1 MKFIKLTLNNFGPY
15 FGVQSL
21 ELDVSDSAPIILVYG
36 ENERGKTSLLRAIR
50 WCLYGE
56 VLNQGGTLMDEG
68 EFANYDAR
76 DSGETF
82 EVFVEIEFEDQGVKS
97 ILKRWMNVKNNES
110 EDTRIEIIS
119 KGVDLRPNNG
129 NPVAERDIPEQI
141 SRMLHKDISD
151 FFLFD
156 GETLTRFEQRL
167 RSADTSAAL
176 VRASIEK
183 VLGMP
188 ALQLLSRDI
197 EAMASESNKE
207 VQRVAKKTSENE
219 KTLKLIDECTVTIS
233 NKQNDLKELQ
243 RIGKQLE
250 EEKIEIEKQ
259 LSKVDSIKDAF
270 HERKSIRDTKSDLQR
285 DILEI
290 KEQIKS
296 RISDSWWAPAMLML
310 KQKSSEIESLLSG
323 NTELLTEIN
332 ELQRKKIDLQQQIST
347 KKCSSCQQI
356 VNDEQIKNA
365 QDQILVIDQKLQNLP
380 IPISNI
386 DDLSSV
392 RRQLNEFLENGGVE
406 ERLRELDQDVLKREL
421 RIDELSN
428 KDRALTEVL
437 SGNTLDIAALESQY
451 QRANDFIR
459 DSERETEKKEF
470 ELSELKSQLRG
481 YQNSLNNE
489 STSTSPIKQE
499 AALLSSLEEV
509 LKNSLEGFRNSMRE
523 KVGEEAS
530 EIFTQLTTEPD
541 YSGLTITGKY
551 YLEIIDAN
559 KRIISRRSAGAEQIV
574 AMSLIGALVR
584 CAVRQG
590 PVVMDTP
597 FGRLDTGHRRRI
609 LEWAPTIG
617 TQVMLFVQSG
627 EFNRERDFQYL
638 SNKVGREYRINRVAS
653 NRSSITGANSA

>member
-1 MKFIKLTLNNFGPY
+1 MKILKLTLNNFGPY
-15 FGVQSL
+15 FGTQSL
-21 ELDVSDSAPIILVYG
+21 DLDVSDNAPIILVYG

-56 VLNQGGTLMDEG
+56 VLNQGGTLMDER

-76 DSGETF
+76 DRKEPF
-82 EVFVEIEFEDQGVKS
+82 DVFVEIEFEDQGVKS
-97 ILKRWMNVKNNES
+97 VLKRWMKVKES
-110 EDTRIEIIS
+110 DLEEIRIETLS

-129 NPVAERDIPEQI
+129 NPVAEKDIPEQI

-176 VRASIEK
+176 VRTSIEK
-183 VLGMP
+183 VLGLP

-197 EAMASESNKE
+197 ETLASETNKE
-207 VQRVAKKTSENE
+207 VQRVAKKSAENE
-219 KTLKLIDECTVTIS
+219 KVLKDIDATSTGIH
-233 NKQNDLKELQ
+233 NKQNDLVELR
-243 RIGKQLE
+243 RISKQLE
-250 EEKIEIEKQ
+250 DEKLELEKQ
-259 LSKVDSIKDAF
+259 LAKIDSIKDAY
-270 HERKSIRDTKSDLQR
+270 HERKSIRDSKSDLQR
-285 DILEI
+285 DISEI
-290 KEQIKS
+290 RDQIKV
-296 RISDSWWAPAMLML
+296 RISESWWAPAMPML
-310 KQKSSEIESLLSG
+310 KEKAAAIDSMLAGNNQLLS
-323 NTELLTEIN
+323 EIN
-332 ELQRKKIDLQQQIST
+332 ELQRKKLDLQVQIST
-347 KKCSSCQQI
+347 KKCSSCQQV
-356 VNDEQIKNA
+356 VNESQISNA
-365 QDQILVIDQKLQNLP
+365 QKEILEIEKKLESLP
-380 IPISNI
+380 TPISNV
-386 DDLSSV
+386 DDIAFTK
-392 RRQLNEFLENGGVE
+392 RQLNEFLEDGGVE

-459 DSERETEKKEF
+459 DSEREVEKKEF
-470 ELSELKSQLRG
+470 ELTELKTQLRTL
-481 YQNSLNNE
+481 QNSLNRETTE
-489 STSTSPIKQE
+489 SSPVKQE

-509 LKNSLEGFRNSMRE
+509 LKDSLEGFRKSMRE

-530 EIFTQLTTEPD
+530 DIFTKLTTEPD
-541 YSGLTITGKY
+541 YNGLTITGKY
-551 YLEIIDAN
+551 YLEIVDSQ

-590 PVVMDTP
+590 PVIMDTP

-627 EFNRERDFQYL
+627 EFDRERDLKFL
-638 SNKVGREYRINRVAS
+638 GNKVGREYRIQREAS
-653 NRSSITGANSA
+653 NRSSIVGANNG

>member
-1 MKFIKLTLNNFGPY
+1 MKILKLTLKNFGPY
-15 FGVQSL
+15 FGTQSL
-21 ELDVSDSAPIILVYG
+21 DLDVSDNAPIILVYG

-56 VLNQGGTLMDEG
+56 VLNQGGTLMDER

-76 DSGETF
+76 DKKEPF
-82 EVFVEIEFEDQGVKS
+82 DVFVEIEFEDQGVKS
-97 ILKRWMNVKNNES
+97 VLKRWMKVKES
-110 EDTRIEIIS
+110 DLEEIRIETLS

-129 NPVAERDIPEQI
+129 NPVAEKDIPEQI

-176 VRASIEK
+176 VRTSIEK
-183 VLGMP
+183 VLGLP

-197 EAMASESNKE
+197 ETLASETNKE
-207 VQRVAKKTSENE
+207 VQRVAKKSAENE
-219 KTLKLIDECTVTIS
+219 KVLKDIDATSTGIH
-233 NKQNDLKELQ
+233 NKQNDLVELR

-250 EEKIEIEKQ
+250 DEKLELEKQ
-259 LSKVDSIKDAF
+259 LAKIDSIKDAY
-270 HERKSIRDTKSDLQR
+270 HERKSIRDSKSDLQR
-285 DILEI
+285 DISEI
-290 KEQIKS
+290 RDQIKV
-296 RISDSWWAPAMLML
+296 RISESWWAPAMPML
-310 KQKSSEIESLLSG
+310 KEKAAAIDSMLAGNNQLLS
-323 NTELLTEIN
+323 EIN
-332 ELQRKKIDLQQQIST
+332 ELQRKKLDLQVQIST
-347 KKCSSCQQI
+347 KKCSSCQQV
-356 VNDEQIKNA
+356 VNESQISNA
-365 QDQILVIDQKLQNLP
+365 QKEILEIEKKLENLP
-380 IPISNI
+380 TPISNV
-386 DDLSSV
+386 DDIAFTK
-392 RRQLNEFLENGGVE
+392 RQLNEFLEDGGVE
-406 ERLRELDQDVLKREL
+406 ERLRELDQDVLKRDL

-459 DSERETEKKEF
+459 DSEREVEKKEF
-470 ELSELKSQLRG
+470 ELTELKTQLRTL
-481 YQNSLNNE
+481 QNSLNRETTE
-489 STSTSPIKQE
+489 SSPVKQE

-509 LKNSLEGFRNSMRE
+509 LKDSLEGFRKSMRE

-530 EIFTQLTTEPD
+530 DIFTKLTTEPD
-541 YSGLTITGKY
+541 YNGLTITGKY
-551 YLEIIDAN
+551 YLEIVDSQ

-590 PVVMDTP
+590 PVIMDTP

-627 EFNRERDFQYL
+627 EFDRERDLKFL
-638 SNKVGREYRINRVAS
+638 GNKVGREYRIQREAS
-653 NRSSITGANSA
+653 NRSSIVGGNNG

>member
-1 MKFIKLTLNNFGPY
+1 MKILKLTLNNFGPY
-15 FGVQSL
+15 FGTQSL
-21 ELDVSDSAPIILVYG
+21 DLDVSDNAPIILVYG

-56 VLNQGGTLMDEG
+56 VLNQGGTLMDER

-76 DSGETF
+76 DRKEPF
-82 EVFVEIEFEDQGVKS
+82 DVFVEIEFEDQGVKS
-97 ILKRWMNVKNNES
+97 VLKRWMKVKES
-110 EDTRIEIIS
+110 DLEEIRIETLS

-129 NPVAERDIPEQI
+129 NPVAEKDIPEQI

-176 VRASIEK
+176 VRTSIEK
-183 VLGMP
+183 VLGLP

-197 EAMASESNKE
+197 ETLASETNKE
-207 VQRVAKKTSENE
+207 VQRVAKKSAENE
-219 KTLKLIDECTVTIS
+219 KVLKDIDATSTGIH
-233 NKQNDLKELQ
+233 NKQNDLVELR

-250 EEKIEIEKQ
+250 DEKLELEKQ
-259 LSKVDSIKDAF
+259 LAKIDSIKDAY
-270 HERKSIRDTKSDLQR
+270 HERKSIRDSKSDLQR
-285 DILEI
+285 DISEI
-290 KEQIKS
+290 RDQIKV
-296 RISDSWWAPAMLML
+296 RISESWWAPAMPML
-310 KQKSSEIESLLSG
+310 KEKAAAIDSMLAGNNQLLS
-323 NTELLTEIN
+323 EIN
-332 ELQRKKIDLQQQIST
+332 ELQRKKLDLQVQIST
-347 KKCSSCQQI
+347 KKCSSCQQV
-356 VNDEQIKNA
+356 VNESQISNA
-365 QDQILVIDQKLQNLP
+365 QREILEIEKKLESLP
-380 IPISNI
+380 TPISNV
-386 DDLSSV
+386 DDIAFTK
-392 RRQLNEFLENGGVE
+392 RQLNEFLEDGGVE

-459 DSERETEKKEF
+459 DSEREVEKKEF
-470 ELSELKSQLRG
+470 ELTELKTQLRTL
-481 YQNSLNNE
+481 QNSLNRETTE
-489 STSTSPIKQE
+489 SSPVKQE

-509 LKNSLEGFRNSMRE
+509 LKDSLEGFRKSMRE

-530 EIFTQLTTEPD
+530 DIFTKLTTEPD
-541 YSGLTITGKY
+541 YNGLTITGKY
-551 YLEIIDAN
+551 YLEIVDSQ

-590 PVVMDTP
+590 PVIMDTP

-627 EFNRERDFQYL
+627 EFDRERDLKFL
-638 SNKVGREYRINRVAS
+638 GNKVGREYRIQREAS
-653 NRSSITGANSA
+653 NRSSIVGANNG

>member
-15 FGVQSL
+15 FGIQSL
-21 ELDVSDSAPIILVYG
+21 DLDVSNNAPIILVYG

-56 VLNQGGTLMDEG
+56 VLNQSGTLMDEG

-76 DSGETF
+76 DGGEIF

-97 ILKRWMNVKNNES
+97 VLKRWMKVKNNES

-129 NPVAERDIPEQI
+129 NPVAEKDIPEQI

-176 VRASIEK
+176 VRTSIEK

-197 EAMASESNKE
+197 EALATESNKE
-207 VQRVAKKTSENE
+207 VQRVAKKTSDNE
-219 KTLKLIDECTVTIS
+219 KTLKLIDECTVAIS
-233 NKQNDLKELQ
+233 NKQNDLTGLQ

-250 EEKIEIEKQ
+250 EEKIDLEKQ
-259 LSKVDSIKDAF
+259 LSKVDSIKEAF

-296 RISDSWWAPAMLML
+296 KIADSWWAPAMLML
-310 KQKSSEIESLLSG
+310 KQKSSEIDSLLSG
-323 NTELLTEIN
+323 NAQLITEIN
-332 ELQRKKIDLQQQIST
+332 ELQRKKLDLQQQVLT

-365 QDQILVIDQKLQNLP
+365 QSQILEIEQKMQNLP

-386 DDLSSV
+386 DDLSLV
-392 RRQLNEFLENGGVE
+392 RRQLSEFLETGGVE
-406 ERLRELDQDVLKREL
+406 ERLRELDQDVLKRDL

-428 KDRALTEVL
+428 KDRALTEIL

-459 DSERETEKKEF
+459 DSEKETEKKEF

-481 YQNSLNNE
+481 HQNSLNNE
-489 STSTSPIKQE
+489 STSASPIKQE

-653 NRSSITGANSA
+653 NRSSITGVNNG

>member
-1 MKFIKLTLNNFGPY
+1 MKILKLTLNNFGPY
-15 FGVQSL
+15 FGTQSL
-21 ELDVSDSAPIILVYG
+21 DLDVSDNAPIILVYG

-56 VLNQGGTLMDEG
+56 VLNQGGTLMDER

-76 DSGETF
+76 DRKEPF
-82 EVFVEIEFEDQGVKS
+82 DVFVEIEFEDQGVKS
-97 ILKRWMNVKNNES
+97 VLKRWMKVKENDLE
-110 EDTRIEIIS
+110 EIRIETLS

-129 NPVAERDIPEQI
+129 NPVAEKDIPEQI

-176 VRASIEK
+176 VRTSIEK
-183 VLGMP
+183 VLGLP

-197 EAMASESNKE
+197 ETLASETNKE
-207 VQRVAKKTSENE
+207 VQRVAKKSAENE
-219 KTLKLIDECTVTIS
+219 KVLKDIDATSTGIH
-233 NKQNDLKELQ
+233 NKQNDLVELR

-250 EEKIEIEKQ
+250 DEKLELEKQ
-259 LSKVDSIKDAF
+259 LAKIDSIKDAY
-270 HERKSIRDTKSDLQR
+270 HERKSIRDSKSDLQR
-285 DILEI
+285 DISEI
-290 KEQIKS
+290 RDQIKV
-296 RISDSWWAPAMLML
+296 RISESWWAPAMPML
-310 KQKSSEIESLLSG
+310 KEKAAAIDSMLAGNNQLLS
-323 NTELLTEIN
+323 EIN
-332 ELQRKKIDLQQQIST
+332 ELQRKKLDLQVQIST
-347 KKCSSCQQI
+347 KKCSSCQQV
-356 VNDEQIKNA
+356 VNESQISNA
-365 QDQILVIDQKLQNLP
+365 QKEILEIEKKLESLP
-380 IPISNI
+380 TPISNV
-386 DDLSSV
+386 DDIAFTK
-392 RRQLNEFLENGGVE
+392 RQLNEFLEDGGVE

-459 DSERETEKKEF
+459 DSEREVEKKEF
-470 ELSELKSQLRG
+470 ELTELKTQLRTL
-481 YQNSLNNE
+481 QNSLNRETTE
-489 STSTSPIKQE
+489 SSPVKQE

-509 LKNSLEGFRNSMRE
+509 LKDSLEGFRKSMRE

-530 EIFTQLTTEPD
+530 DIFTKLTTEPD
-541 YSGLTITGKY
+541 YNGLTITGKY
-551 YLEIIDAN
+551 YLEIVDSQ

-590 PVVMDTP
+590 PVIMDTP

-627 EFNRERDFQYL
+627 EFDRERDLKFL
-638 SNKVGREYRINRVAS
+638 GNKVGREYRIQREAS
-653 NRSSITGANSA
+653 NRSSIVGANNG

>member
-1 MKFIKLTLNNFGPY
+1 MKILKLTLNNFGPY
-15 FGVQSL
+15 FGTQSL
-21 ELDVSDSAPIILVYG
+21 DLDVSDNAPIILVYG

-56 VLNQGGTLMDEG
+56 VLNQGGTLMDER

-76 DSGETF
+76 DRKEPF
-82 EVFVEIEFEDQGVKS
+82 DVFVEMEFEDQGVKS
-97 ILKRWMNVKNNES
+97 VLKRWMKVKES
-110 EDTRIEIIS
+110 DLEEIRIETLS

-129 NPVAERDIPEQI
+129 NPVAEKDIPEQI

-176 VRASIEK
+176 VRTSIEK
-183 VLGMP
+183 VLGLP

-197 EAMASESNKE
+197 ETLASETNKE
-207 VQRVAKKTSENE
+207 VQRVAKKSAENE
-219 KTLKLIDECTVTIS
+219 KVLKDIDATSTGIH
-233 NKQNDLKELQ
+233 NKQNDLVELR

-250 EEKIEIEKQ
+250 DEKLELEKQ
-259 LSKVDSIKDAF
+259 LAKIDSIKDAY
-270 HERKSIRDTKSDLQR
+270 HERKSIRDSKSDLQR
-285 DILEI
+285 DISEI
-290 KEQIKS
+290 RDQIKV
-296 RISDSWWAPAMLML
+296 RISESWWAPAMPML
-310 KQKSSEIESLLSG
+310 KEKAAAIDSMLAGNNQLLS
-323 NTELLTEIN
+323 EIN
-332 ELQRKKIDLQQQIST
+332 ELQRKKLDLQVQIST
-347 KKCSSCQQI
+347 KKCSSCQQV
-356 VNDEQIKNA
+356 VNESQISNA
-365 QDQILVIDQKLQNLP
+365 QKEILEIEKKLESLP
-380 IPISNI
+380 TPISNV
-386 DDLSSV
+386 DDIAFTK
-392 RRQLNEFLENGGVE
+392 RQLNEFLEDGGVE

-459 DSERETEKKEF
+459 DSEREVEKKEF
-470 ELSELKSQLRG
+470 ELTELKTQLRTL
-481 YQNSLNNE
+481 QNSLNRETTE
-489 STSTSPIKQE
+489 SSPVKQE

-509 LKNSLEGFRNSMRE
+509 LKDSLEGFRKSMRE

-530 EIFTQLTTEPD
+530 DIFTKLTTEPD
-541 YSGLTITGKY
+541 YNGLTITGKY
-551 YLEIIDAN
+551 YLEIIDSQ

-590 PVVMDTP
+590 PVIMDTP

-627 EFNRERDFQYL
+627 EFDRERDLKFL
-638 SNKVGREYRINRVAS
+638 GNKVGREYRIQREAS
-653 NRSSITGANSA
+653 NRSSIVGANNG

>member
-1 MKFIKLTLNNFGPY
+1 MKILKLTLNNFGPY
-15 FGVQSL
+15 FGTQSL
-21 ELDVSDSAPIILVYG
+21 DLDVSDNAPIILVYG

-56 VLNQGGTLMDEG
+56 VLNQGGTMMDER

-76 DSGETF
+76 DRKEPF
-82 EVFVEIEFEDQGVKS
+82 DVFVEIEFEDQGVKS
-97 ILKRWMNVKNNES
+97 VLKRWMKVKES
-110 EDTRIEIIS
+110 DLEEIRIETLS

-129 NPVAERDIPEQI
+129 NPVAEKDIPEQI

-176 VRASIEK
+176 VRTSIEK
-183 VLGMP
+183 VLGLP

-197 EAMASESNKE
+197 ETLASETNKE
-207 VQRVAKKTSENE
+207 VQRVAKKSAENE
-219 KTLKLIDECTVTIS
+219 KVLKDIDATSTGIH
-233 NKQNDLKELQ
+233 NKQNDLVELR

-250 EEKIEIEKQ
+250 DEKLELEKQ
-259 LSKVDSIKDAF
+259 LAKIDSIKDAY
-270 HERKSIRDTKSDLQR
+270 HERKSIRDSKSDLQR
-285 DILEI
+285 DISEI
-290 KEQIKS
+290 RDQIKV
-296 RISDSWWAPAMLML
+296 RISESWWAPAMPML
-310 KQKSSEIESLLSG
+310 KEKAAAIDSMLAGNNQLLS
-323 NTELLTEIN
+323 EIN
-332 ELQRKKIDLQQQIST
+332 ELQRKKLDLQVQIST
-347 KKCSSCQQI
+347 KKCSSCQQV
-356 VNDEQIKNA
+356 VNESQISNA
-365 QDQILVIDQKLQNLP
+365 QKEILEIEKKLESLP
-380 IPISNI
+380 TPISNV
-386 DDLSSV
+386 DDIAFTK
-392 RRQLNEFLENGGVE
+392 RQLNEFLEDGGVE

-421 RIDELSN
+421 RIDELNN

-459 DSERETEKKEF
+459 ESEREIEKKEF
-470 ELSELKSQLRG
+470 ELTELKTQLRTL
-481 YQNSLNNE
+481 QNSLNRETTE
-489 STSTSPIKQE
+489 SSPVKQE

-509 LKNSLEGFRNSMRE
+509 LKDSLEGFRKSMRE

-530 EIFTQLTTEPD
+530 DIFTKLTTEPD
-541 YSGLTITGKY
+541 YNGLTITGKY
-551 YLEIIDAN
+551 YLEIVDSQ

-590 PVVMDTP
+590 PVIMDTP

-627 EFNRERDFQYL
+627 EFDRERDLKFL
-638 SNKVGREYRINRVAS
+638 GNKVGREYRIQREAS
-653 NRSSITGANSA
+653 NRSSIVGANNG

>member
-1 MKFIKLTLNNFGPY
+1 
-15 FGVQSL
+15 
-21 ELDVSDSAPIILVYG
+21 
-36 ENERGKTSLLRAIR
+36 
-50 WCLYGE
+50 
-56 VLNQGGTLMDEG
+56 MDER

-76 DSGETF
+76 DKKEPFDVS
-82 EVFVEIEFEDQGVKS
+82 VEIEFEDQGLKS
-97 ILKRWMNVKNNES
+97 VLKRWIKVKENDL
-110 EDTRIEIIS
+110 EDIRIETLS

-129 NPVAERDIPEQI
+129 NPVAEKDIPEQI

-176 VRASIEK
+176 VRTSIEK
-183 VLGMP
+183 VLGLP

-197 EAMASESNKE
+197 EILASEANKE
-207 VQRVAKKTSENE
+207 VQRVAKKSADNE
-219 KTLKLIDECTVTIS
+219 KVLKEIDACSSGIS
-233 NKQNDLKELQ
+233 NKQSDLVEIH

-250 EEKIEIEKQ
+250 DEKLELERQ
-259 LSKVDSIKDAF
+259 LAKVDSIKEAF
-270 HERKSIRDTKSDLQR
+270 HERKSIRETKSDLQR
-285 DILEI
+285 DIAEI
-290 KEQIKS
+290 RDQIKG
-296 RISDSWWAPAMLML
+296 RISESWWAPAMPMLKEKAAAIDLML
-310 KQKSSEIESLLSG
+310 TS
-323 NTELLTEIN
+323 NTELLSEIN
-332 ELQRKKIDLQQQIST
+332 ELQRKKLDLQTQVST
-347 KKCSSCQQI
+347 KKCASCQQI
-356 VNDEQIKNA
+356 VNDEQISNA
-365 QDQILVIDQKLQNLP
+365 QKEILEIENKLESLP
-380 IPISNI
+380 MPISNV
-386 DDLSSV
+386 DDVSFTK
-392 RRQLNEFLENGGVE
+392 RQLNDFLEDGGVE

-428 KDRALTEVL
+428 KERALTEVL

-459 DSERETEKKEF
+459 DSEREVEKKEF
-470 ELSELKSQLRG
+470 ELTELKSQLRSL
-481 YQNSLNNE
+481 QNSLNRE
-489 STSTSPIKQE
+489 TTEASPVKQE

-509 LKNSLEGFRNSMRE
+509 LKDSLEGFRKSMRE

-530 EIFTQLTTEPD
+530 DIFTKLTTEPD
-541 YSGLTITGKY
+541 YNGLTITGKY
-551 YLEIIDAN
+551 YREIVDSQ

-590 PVVMDTP
+590 PVIMDTP

-627 EFNRERDFQYL
+627 EFDRERDLKFL
-638 SNKVGREYRINRVAS
+638 GNKVGREYRIQREAS
-653 NRSSITGANSA
+653 NRSSIVGANNG

>member
-1 MKFIKLTLNNFGPY
+1 MKILKLTLNNFGPY
-15 FGVQSL
+15 FGTQSL
-21 ELDVSDSAPIILVYG
+21 DLDVSDNAPIILVYG

-56 VLNQGGTLMDEG
+56 VLNQGGTLMDER

-76 DSGETF
+76 DRKEPF
-82 EVFVEIEFEDQGVKS
+82 DVFVEIEFEDQGVKS
-97 ILKRWMNVKNNES
+97 VLKRWMKVKES
-110 EDTRIEIIS
+110 DLEEIRIETLS

-129 NPVAERDIPEQI
+129 NPVAEKDIPEQI

-176 VRASIEK
+176 VRTSIEK
-183 VLGMP
+183 VLGLP

-197 EAMASESNKE
+197 ETLASETNKE
-207 VQRVAKKTSENE
+207 VQRVAKKSAENE
-219 KTLKLIDECTVTIS
+219 KVLKDIDATSTGIH
-233 NKQNDLKELQ
+233 NKQNDLVELR

-250 EEKIEIEKQ
+250 DEKLELEKQ
-259 LSKVDSIKDAF
+259 LAKIDSIKDAY
-270 HERKSIRDTKSDLQR
+270 HERKSIRDSKSDLQR
-285 DILEI
+285 DISEI
-290 KEQIKS
+290 RDQIKV
-296 RISDSWWAPAMLML
+296 RISESWWAPAMPML
-310 KQKSSEIESLLSG
+310 KEKAAAIDSMLAGNNQLLS
-323 NTELLTEIN
+323 EIN
-332 ELQRKKIDLQQQIST
+332 ELQRKKLDLQVQIST
-347 KKCSSCQQI
+347 KKCSSCQQV
-356 VNDEQIKNA
+356 VNESQISNA
-365 QDQILVIDQKLQNLP
+365 QKEILEIEKKLESLP
-380 IPISNI
+380 TPISNV
-386 DDLSSV
+386 DDIAFTK
-392 RRQLNEFLENGGVE
+392 RQLNEFLEDGGVE

-421 RIDELSN
+421 RIDELNN

-459 DSERETEKKEF
+459 ESEREIEKKEF
-470 ELSELKSQLRG
+470 ELTELKTQLRTL
-481 YQNSLNNE
+481 QNSLNRETTE
-489 STSTSPIKQE
+489 SSPVKRE

-509 LKNSLEGFRNSMRE
+509 LKDSLEGFRKSMRE

-530 EIFTQLTTEPD
+530 DIFTKLTTEPD
-541 YSGLTITGKY
+541 YNGLTITGKY
-551 YLEIIDAN
+551 YLEIVDSQ

-590 PVVMDTP
+590 PVIMDTP

-627 EFNRERDFQYL
+627 EFDRERDLKFL
-638 SNKVGREYRINRVAS
+638 GNKVGREYRIQREAS
-653 NRSSITGANSA
+653 NRSSIVGAKNG

>member
-1 MKFIKLTLNNFGPY
+1 MKILKLTLNNFGPY
-15 FGVQSL
+15 FGTQSL
-21 ELDVSDSAPIILVYG
+21 DLDVSDNAPIILVYG

-56 VLNQGGTLMDEG
+56 VLNQGGTLMDER

-76 DSGETF
+76 DRKEPF
-82 EVFVEIEFEDQGVKS
+82 DVFVEIEFEDQGVKS
-97 ILKRWMNVKNNES
+97 VLKRWMKVKES
-110 EDTRIEIIS
+110 DLEEIRIETLS

-129 NPVAERDIPEQI
+129 NPVAEKDIPEQI

-176 VRASIEK
+176 VRTSIEK
-183 VLGMP
+183 VLGLP

-197 EAMASESNKE
+197 ETLASETNKE
-207 VQRVAKKTSENE
+207 VQRVAKKSAENE
-219 KTLKLIDECTVTIS
+219 KVLKDIDATSTGIH
-233 NKQNDLKELQ
+233 NKQNDLVELR

-250 EEKIEIEKQ
+250 DEKLELEKQ
-259 LSKVDSIKDAF
+259 LAKIDSIKDAY
-270 HERKSIRDTKSDLQR
+270 HERKSIRDSKSDLQR
-285 DILEI
+285 DISEI
-290 KEQIKS
+290 RDQIKV
-296 RISDSWWAPAMLML
+296 RISESWWAPAMPML
-310 KQKSSEIESLLSG
+310 KEKAAAIDSMLAGNNQLLS
-323 NTELLTEIN
+323 EIN
-332 ELQRKKIDLQQQIST
+332 ELQRKKLDLQVQIST
-347 KKCSSCQQI
+347 KKCSSCQQV
-356 VNDEQIKNA
+356 VNESQISNA
-365 QDQILVIDQKLQNLP
+365 QKEILEIEKKLESLP
-380 IPISNI
+380 TPISNV
-386 DDLSSV
+386 DDIAFTK
-392 RRQLNEFLENGGVE
+392 RQLNEFLEDGGVE

-459 DSERETEKKEF
+459 DSEREVEKKEF
-470 ELSELKSQLRG
+470 ELTELKTQLRTL
-481 YQNSLNNE
+481 QNSLNRETTE
-489 STSTSPIKQE
+489 SSPVKQE

-509 LKNSLEGFRNSMRE
+509 LKDSLEGFRKSMRE

-530 EIFTQLTTEPD
+530 DIFTKLTTEPD
-541 YSGLTITGKY
+541 YNGLTITGKY
-551 YLEIIDAN
+551 YLEIVDSQR
-559 KRIISRRSAGAEQIV
+559 RIISRRSAGAEQIV

-590 PVVMDTP
+590 PVIMDTP

-627 EFNRERDFQYL
+627 EFDRERDLKFL
-638 SNKVGREYRINRVAS
+638 GNKVGREYRIQREAS
-653 NRSSITGANSA
+653 NRSSIVGANNG

>member
-15 FGVQSL
+15 FGIQSL
-21 ELDVSDSAPIILVYG
+21 DLDVSDNAPIILVYG

-56 VLNQGGTLMDEG
+56 VLNQSGTLMDER

-76 DSGETF
+76 DVGETF

-97 ILKRWMNVKNNES
+97 VLKRWMKVKNNES

-129 NPVAERDIPEQI
+129 NPVAEKDIPEQI

-176 VRASIEK
+176 VRTSIEK

-197 EAMASESNKE
+197 ESLATESNKE
-207 VQRVAKKTSENE
+207 VQRVAKKTSDNE
-219 KTLKLIDECTVTIS
+219 KTLKLIDECTVAIS
-233 NKQNDLKELQ
+233 NKQNDLMGLQ

-250 EEKIEIEKQ
+250 EEKIDLEKQ
-259 LSKVDSIKDAF
+259 LSKVDSIKEAF
-270 HERKSIRDTKSDLQR
+270 HERKSIRDTRSDLQR

-296 RISDSWWAPAMLML
+296 KIADSWWAPAMLML
-310 KQKSSEIESLLSG
+310 KQKSSEIDSLLSG
-323 NTELLTEIN
+323 NAQLITEIN
-332 ELQRKKIDLQQQIST
+332 ELQRKKLDLQQQVLT

-365 QDQILVIDQKLQNLP
+365 QSQILEIEQKMQNLP

-386 DDLSSV
+386 DDLSLV
-392 RRQLNEFLENGGVE
+392 RRQLSEFLETGGVE
-406 ERLRELDQDVLKREL
+406 ERLRELDQDVLKRDL

-428 KDRALTEVL
+428 KDRALTEIL

-459 DSERETEKKEF
+459 DSEKETEKKEF

-481 YQNSLNNE
+481 HQNSLNNE
-489 STSTSPIKQE
+489 STSASPIKQE

-523 KVGEEAS
+523 KVGDEAS

-653 NRSSITGANSA
+653 NRSSITGVNNG

>member
-15 FGVQSL
+15 FGIQSL
-21 ELDVSDSAPIILVYG
+21 DLDVSDNAPIILVYG

-56 VLNQGGTLMDEG
+56 VLNQSGTLMDEG

-82 EVFVEIEFEDQGVKS
+82 EVFTEIEFEDQGVKS
-97 ILKRWMNVKNNES
+97 VLKRWMKVKNNES

-119 KGVDLRPNNG
+119 RGVDLRPNNG
-129 NPVAERDIPEQI
+129 NPVAEKDIPEQI

-176 VRASIEK
+176 VRTSIEK

-197 EAMASESNKE
+197 ETLAMESNKE
-207 VQRVAKKTSENE
+207 VQRVAKKTSDNE
-219 KTLKLIDECTVTIS
+219 KTLKLIDECTVAIS
-233 NKQNDLKELQ
+233 NKQNDLIELQ

-250 EEKIEIEKQ
+250 EEKIHLEKQ
-259 LSKVDSIKDAF
+259 LSKVDSIKEAF

-296 RISDSWWAPAMLML
+296 KIADSWWAPAILML
-310 KQKSSEIESLLSG
+310 KQKSSEIDSLLSG
-323 NTELLTEIN
+323 NTQLLTEIS
-332 ELQRKKIDLQQQIST
+332 ELQRKKLDLKQQVLT
-347 KKCSSCQQI
+347 KRCSSCQQI

-365 QDQILVIDQKLQNLP
+365 ETQILEIEQKMQNLP

-386 DDLSSV
+386 DDLYSV
-392 RRQLNEFLENGGVE
+392 RRQLSEFLETSGVE
-406 ERLRELDQDVLKREL
+406 ERLRELDQDVLKLDL

-428 KDRALTEVL
+428 KDRALTEIL

-459 DSERETEKKEF
+459 DSQKETEKKEF

-481 YQNSLNNE
+481 HQNSLNNE
-489 STSTSPIKQE
+489 STSSSPIKQE

-653 NRSSITGANSA
+653 NRSSITGVNNG

>member
-1 MKFIKLTLNNFGPY
+1 MKILKLTLNNFGPY
-15 FGVQSL
+15 FGTQSL
-21 ELDVSDSAPIILVYG
+21 DLDVSDNAPIILVYG

-56 VLNQGGTLMDEG
+56 VLNQGGTLMDER

-76 DSGETF
+76 DRKEPF
-82 EVFVEIEFEDQGVKS
+82 DVFVEMEFEDQGVKS
-97 ILKRWMNVKNNES
+97 VLKRWMKVKES
-110 EDTRIEIIS
+110 DLEEIRIETLS

-129 NPVAERDIPEQI
+129 NPVAEKDIPEQI

-176 VRASIEK
+176 VRTSIEK
-183 VLGMP
+183 VLGLP

-197 EAMASESNKE
+197 ETLASETNKE
-207 VQRVAKKTSENE
+207 VQRVAKKSAENE
-219 KTLKLIDECTVTIS
+219 KVLRDIDATSTGIH
-233 NKQNDLKELQ
+233 NKQNDLVELR

-250 EEKIEIEKQ
+250 DEKLELEKQ
-259 LSKVDSIKDAF
+259 LAKIDSIKDAY
-270 HERKSIRDTKSDLQR
+270 HERKSIRDSKSDLQR
-285 DILEI
+285 DISEI
-290 KEQIKS
+290 RDQIKV
-296 RISDSWWAPAMLML
+296 RISESWWAPAMPML
-310 KQKSSEIESLLSG
+310 KEKAAAIDSMLAGNNQLLS
-323 NTELLTEIN
+323 EIN
-332 ELQRKKIDLQQQIST
+332 ELQRKKLDLQVQIST
-347 KKCSSCQQI
+347 KKCSSCQQV
-356 VNDEQIKNA
+356 VNESQISNA
-365 QDQILVIDQKLQNLP
+365 QKEILEIEKKLESLP
-380 IPISNI
+380 TPISNV
-386 DDLSSV
+386 DDIAFTK
-392 RRQLNEFLENGGVE
+392 RQLNEFLEDGGVE

-459 DSERETEKKEF
+459 DSEREVEKKEF
-470 ELSELKSQLRG
+470 ELTELKTQLRTL
-481 YQNSLNNE
+481 QNSLNRETTE
-489 STSTSPIKQE
+489 SSPVKQE

-509 LKNSLEGFRNSMRE
+509 LKDSLEGFRKSMRE

-530 EIFTQLTTEPD
+530 DIFTKLTTEPD
-541 YSGLTITGKY
+541 YNGLTITGKY
-551 YLEIIDAN
+551 YLEIIDSQ

-590 PVVMDTP
+590 PVIMDTP

-627 EFNRERDFQYL
+627 EFDRERDLKFL
-638 SNKVGREYRINRVAS
+638 GNKVGREYRIQREAS
-653 NRSSITGANSA
+653 NRSSIVGANNG

>member
-1 MKFIKLTLNNFGPY
+1 MKLLKLKLNNFGPY
-15 FGVQSL
+15 FETQSL
-21 ELDVSDSAPIILVYG
+21 DLDVSDNAPIILVYG

-56 VLNQGGTLMDEG
+56 VLNQAGLLMDER

-76 DSGETF
+76 DRKEEF
-82 EVFVEIEFEDQGVKS
+82 DVFVELEFEDQGIKS
-97 ILKRWMNVKNNES
+97 ILKRWMKVKENDL
-110 EDTRIEIIS
+110 EDTRIQIVS

-129 NPVAERDIPEQI
+129 NPVAEKDIPEQI

-176 VRASIEK
+176 VRTSIEK
-183 VLGMP
+183 VLGLP

-197 EAMASESNKE
+197 EMLATDSNKE
-207 VQRVAKKTSENE
+207 VQRVAKKSAENE
-219 KTLKLIDECTVTIS
+219 KVLKDIDACSASIS
-233 NKQNDLKELQ
+233 NKQNDLVELR

-250 EEKIEIEKQ
+250 DEKLELEKQ
-259 LSKVDSIKDAF
+259 LAKVDSIKEAF
-270 HERKSIRDTKSDLQR
+270 HARKSIRDSKLDLQR

-290 KEQIKS
+290 IDQVRA
-296 RISDSWWAPAMLML
+296 RISESWWAPAMPML
-310 KQKSSEIESLLSG
+310 KKKASEIDLMIANNTQLLA
-323 NTELLTEIN
+323 EIN
-332 ELQRKKIDLQQQIST
+332 ELQRRKLDLQKQIST
-347 KKCSSCQQI
+347 KMCSSCQQV
-356 VNDEQIKNA
+356 VNDDQIKSA
-365 QDQILVIDQKLQNLP
+365 QKQIIEIEQKLGNMAT
-380 IPISNI
+380 PISNV
-386 DDLSSV
+386 DDVSFTK
-392 RRQLNEFLENGGVE
+392 RQLSDFLEDGGVE
-406 ERLRELDQDVLKREL
+406 ERLRELDQDVLKRDL
-421 RIDELSN
+421 RIDELTN
-428 KDRALTEVL
+428 KERALTEVL

-459 DSERETEKKEF
+459 DSEREVEKKEF
-470 ELSELKSQLRG
+470 ELSELKSQLRNL
-481 YQNSLNNE
+481 QNSLNRE
-489 STSTSPIKQE
+489 TTEASPIKQE
-499 AALLSSLEEV
+499 AALFSTLEEV
-509 LKNSLEGFRNSMRE
+509 LKDSLEGFRKSMRE

-530 EIFTQLTTEPD
+530 DIFTQLTTEPD
-541 YSGLTITGKY
+541 YNGLTITGKY
-551 YLEIIDAN
+551 YLEIVDSQ

-590 PVVMDTP
+590 PVIMDTP

-627 EFNRERDFQYL
+627 EFDRERDLKYL
-638 SNKVGREYRINRVAS
+638 GNKVGREYRIQREAS
-653 NRSSITGANSA
+653 NRSSIVGANNG

>member
-1 MKFIKLTLNNFGPY
+1 
-15 FGVQSL
+15 
-21 ELDVSDSAPIILVYG
+21 
-36 ENERGKTSLLRAIR
+36 
-50 WCLYGE
+50 
-56 VLNQGGTLMDEG
+56 MDER

-76 DSGETF
+76 DRKEPF
-82 EVFVEIEFEDQGVKS
+82 DVFVEIEFEDQGVKS
-97 ILKRWMNVKNNES
+97 VLKRWMKVKES
-110 EDTRIEIIS
+110 DLEEIRIETLS

-129 NPVAERDIPEQI
+129 NPVAEKDIPEQI

-176 VRASIEK
+176 VRTSIEK
-183 VLGMP
+183 VLGLP

-197 EAMASESNKE
+197 ETLASETNKE
-207 VQRVAKKTSENE
+207 VQRVAKKSAENE
-219 KTLKLIDECTVTIS
+219 KVLKEIDATSTGIH
-233 NKQNDLKELQ
+233 NKQNDLVELR

-250 EEKIEIEKQ
+250 DEKLELEKQ
-259 LSKVDSIKDAF
+259 LAKIDSIKDAY
-270 HERKSIRDTKSDLQR
+270 HERKSIRDSKSDLQR
-285 DILEI
+285 DISEI
-290 KEQIKS
+290 KDQIKV
-296 RISDSWWAPAMLML
+296 RISESWWAPAMPML
-310 KQKSSEIESLLSG
+310 KEKAAAIDSMLAGNNQLLA
-323 NTELLTEIN
+323 EIN
-332 ELQRKKIDLQQQIST
+332 ELQRKKLDLQVQIST

-356 VNDEQIKNA
+356 VNESQISNA
-365 QDQILVIDQKLQNLP
+365 QKEILEIEKKLESLP
-380 IPISNI
+380 TPISNV
-386 DDLSSV
+386 DDIAFTK
-392 RRQLNEFLENGGVE
+392 RQLNEFLEDGGVE

-421 RIDELSN
+421 RIDELNN

-459 DSERETEKKEF
+459 DSEREVEKKEF
-470 ELSELKSQLRG
+470 ELTELKTQLRTL
-481 YQNSLNNE
+481 QNSLNRETNE
-489 STSTSPIKQE
+489 SSPVKQE

-509 LKNSLEGFRNSMRE
+509 LKDSLEGFRKSMRE

-530 EIFTQLTTEPD
+530 DIFTKLTTEPD
-541 YSGLTITGKY
+541 YNGLTITGKY
-551 YLEIIDAN
+551 YLEIVDSQ

-590 PVVMDTP
+590 PVIMDTP

-627 EFNRERDFQYL
+627 EFDRERDLKFL
-638 SNKVGREYRINRVAS
+638 GNKVGREYRIQREAS
-653 NRSSITGANSA
+653 NRSSIVGANNG

>member
-1 MKFIKLTLNNFGPY
+1 MKILKLTLNNFGPY
-15 FGVQSL
+15 FGTQSL
-21 ELDVSDSAPIILVYG
+21 DLDVSDNAPIILVYG

-56 VLNQGGTLMDEG
+56 VLNQGGTLMDER

-76 DSGETF
+76 DRKEPF
-82 EVFVEIEFEDQGVKS
+82 DVFVEIEFEDQDVKS
-97 ILKRWMNVKNNES
+97 VLKRWMKVKENDLE
-110 EDTRIEIIS
+110 EIRIETLS

-129 NPVAERDIPEQI
+129 NPVAEKDIPEQI

-176 VRASIEK
+176 VRTSIEK
-183 VLGMP
+183 VLGLP

-197 EAMASESNKE
+197 ETLASETNKE
-207 VQRVAKKTSENE
+207 VQRVAKKSAENE
-219 KTLKLIDECTVTIS
+219 KVLKDIDATSTGIH
-233 NKQNDLKELQ
+233 NKQNDLVELR

-250 EEKIEIEKQ
+250 DEKLELEKQ
-259 LSKVDSIKDAF
+259 LAKIDSIKDAY
-270 HERKSIRDTKSDLQR
+270 HERKSIRDSKSDLQR
-285 DILEI
+285 DISEI
-290 KEQIKS
+290 RDQIKV
-296 RISDSWWAPAMLML
+296 RISESWWAPAMPML
-310 KQKSSEIESLLSG
+310 KEKAAAIDSMLAGNNQLLS
-323 NTELLTEIN
+323 EIN
-332 ELQRKKIDLQQQIST
+332 ELQRKKLDLQVQIST
-347 KKCSSCQQI
+347 KKCSSCQQV
-356 VNDEQIKNA
+356 VNESQISNA
-365 QDQILVIDQKLQNLP
+365 QKEILEIEKKLESLP
-380 IPISNI
+380 TPISNV
-386 DDLSSV
+386 DDIAFTK
-392 RRQLNEFLENGGVE
+392 RQLNEFLEDGGVE

-459 DSERETEKKEF
+459 DSEREVEKKEF
-470 ELSELKSQLRG
+470 ELTELKTQLRTL
-481 YQNSLNNE
+481 QNSLNRETTE
-489 STSTSPIKQE
+489 SSPVKQE

-509 LKNSLEGFRNSMRE
+509 LKDSLEGFRKSMRE

-530 EIFTQLTTEPD
+530 DIFTKLTTEPD
-541 YSGLTITGKY
+541 YNGLIITGKY
-551 YLEIIDAN
+551 YLEIVDSQ

-590 PVVMDTP
+590 PVIMDTP

-627 EFNRERDFQYL
+627 EFDRERDLKFL
-638 SNKVGREYRINRVAS
+638 GNKVGREYRIQREAS
-653 NRSSITGANSA
+653 NRSSIVGANNG

>member
-1 MKFIKLTLNNFGPY
+1 MKILKLTLNNFGPY
-15 FGVQSL
+15 FGTQSL
-21 ELDVSDSAPIILVYG
+21 DLDVSDNAPIILVYG

-56 VLNQGGTLMDEG
+56 VLNQGGTLMDER

-76 DSGETF
+76 DRKEPF
-82 EVFVEIEFEDQGVKS
+82 DVFVEIEFEDQSVKS
-97 ILKRWMNVKNNES
+97 VLKRWMKVRENDLE
-110 EDTRIEIIS
+110 EFRIETTS

-129 NPVAERDIPEQI
+129 NPVAEKDIPEQI

-176 VRASIEK
+176 VRTSIEK
-183 VLGMP
+183 VLGLP

-197 EAMASESNKE
+197 ETLASETNKE
-207 VQRVAKKTSENE
+207 VQRVAKKSAENE
-219 KTLKLIDECTVTIS
+219 KVLKEIDATSIGIH
-233 NKQNDLKELQ
+233 NKQNDLVELR

-250 EEKIEIEKQ
+250 DEKLELEKQ
-259 LSKVDSIKDAF
+259 LAKVDSIKEAF

-290 KEQIKS
+290 REQIKG
-296 RISDSWWAPAMLML
+296 RISESWWAPAMPML
-310 KQKSSEIESLLSG
+310 KEKAAAIDSILAGNNQLLS
-323 NTELLTEIN
+323 EIN
-332 ELQRKKIDLQQQIST
+332 ELQRKKLDLQMQVST
-347 KKCSSCQQI
+347 KKCASCQQV
-356 VNDEQIKNA
+356 VNDSQISRA
-365 QDQILVIDQKLQNLP
+365 QSEIIEIEKKLESLP
-380 IPISNI
+380 IPISNL
-386 DDLSSV
+386 DDV
-392 RRQLNEFLENGGVE
+392 AFTKRQLNEFLQDGGVE

-428 KDRALTEVL
+428 KERALTEVL

-459 DSERETEKKEF
+459 DSEREVEKKEF
-470 ELSELKSQLRG
+470 ELTELKSQLRTL
-481 YQNSLNNE
+481 QNSLNRETTE
-489 STSTSPIKQE
+489 SSPVKQE

-509 LKNSLEGFRNSMRE
+509 LKDSLEGFRKSMRE

-530 EIFTQLTTEPD
+530 DIFTKLTTEPD
-541 YSGLTITGKY
+541 YNGLTITGKY
-551 YLEIIDAN
+551 YLEIIDSQ

-590 PVVMDTP
+590 PVIMDTP

-627 EFNRERDFQYL
+627 EFDRERDLKFL
-638 SNKVGREYRINRVAS
+638 GNKVGREYRIQREAS
-653 NRSSITGANSA
+653 NRSSIVGANNG

>member
-15 FGVQSL
+15 FGIQSL
-21 ELDVSDSAPIILVYG
+21 DLDVSNNAPIILVYG

-56 VLNQGGTLMDEG
+56 VLNQSGTLMDEG

-76 DSGETF
+76 DGGEIF

-97 ILKRWMNVKNNES
+97 VLKRWMKVKNNES

-129 NPVAERDIPEQI
+129 NPVAEKDIPEQI

-176 VRASIEK
+176 VRTSIEK

-197 EAMASESNKE
+197 EALATESNKE
-207 VQRVAKKTSENE
+207 VQRVAKKTSDNE
-219 KTLKLIDECTVTIS
+219 KTLKLIDECTVAIS
-233 NKQNDLKELQ
+233 NKQNDLMGLQ

-259 LSKVDSIKDAF
+259 LSKVDSIKEAF

-296 RISDSWWAPAMLML
+296 KIADSWWAPAMLML
-310 KQKSSEIESLLSG
+310 KQKSSEIDSLLSG
-323 NTELLTEIN
+323 NAQLLTEIN
-332 ELQRKKIDLQQQIST
+332 ELQRKKLDLQQQVLT

-365 QDQILVIDQKLQNLP
+365 QSQILEIEQKMQNLP

-392 RRQLNEFLENGGVE
+392 RRQLLEFLEIGGVE
-406 ERLRELDQDVLKREL
+406 ERLRELDQDVLKRDL

-428 KDRALTEVL
+428 KDRALTEIL

-459 DSERETEKKEF
+459 DSEKETEKKEF

-481 YQNSLNNE
+481 HQNSLNGE
-489 STSTSPIKQE
+489 STSASPIKQE

-551 YLEIIDAN
+551 YLEIIDSN

-653 NRSSITGANSA
+653 NRSSITGVNNG

>member
-1 MKFIKLTLNNFGPY
+1 MKILKLTLNNFGPY
-15 FGVQSL
+15 FGTQSL
-21 ELDVSDSAPIILVYG
+21 DLDVSDNAPIILVYG

-56 VLNQGGTLMDEG
+56 VLNQGGTLMDER

-76 DSGETF
+76 DRKEPF
-82 EVFVEIEFEDQGVKS
+82 DVFVEIEFEDQGVKS
-97 ILKRWMNVKNNES
+97 VLKRWMKVKES
-110 EDTRIEIIS
+110 DLEEIRIETLS

-129 NPVAERDIPEQI
+129 NPVAEKDIPEQI

-176 VRASIEK
+176 VRTSIEK
-183 VLGMP
+183 VLGLP

-197 EAMASESNKE
+197 ETLASETNKE
-207 VQRVAKKTSENE
+207 VQRVAKKSAENE
-219 KTLKLIDECTVTIS
+219 KVLKDIDATSTGIH
-233 NKQNDLKELQ
+233 NKQNDLVELR

-250 EEKIEIEKQ
+250 DEKLELEKQ
-259 LSKVDSIKDAF
+259 LAKIDSIKDAY
-270 HERKSIRDTKSDLQR
+270 HERKSIRDSKSDLQR
-285 DILEI
+285 DISEI
-290 KEQIKS
+290 RDQIKV
-296 RISDSWWAPAMLML
+296 RISESWWAPAMPML
-310 KQKSSEIESLLSG
+310 KEKAAAIDSMLAGNNQLLS
-323 NTELLTEIN
+323 EIN
-332 ELQRKKIDLQQQIST
+332 ELQRKKLDLQVQIST
-347 KKCSSCQQI
+347 KKCSSCQQV
-356 VNDEQIKNA
+356 VNESQISNA
-365 QDQILVIDQKLQNLP
+365 QKEILEIEKKLESLP
-380 IPISNI
+380 TPISNV
-386 DDLSSV
+386 DDIAFTK
-392 RRQLNEFLENGGVE
+392 RQLNEFLEDGGVE

-459 DSERETEKKEF
+459 DSEREVEKKEF
-470 ELSELKSQLRG
+470 ELTELKTQLRTL
-481 YQNSLNNE
+481 QNSLNRETTE
-489 STSTSPIKQE
+489 SSPVKQE

-509 LKNSLEGFRNSMRE
+509 LKDSLEGFRKSMRE

-530 EIFTQLTTEPD
+530 DIFTKLTTEPD
-541 YSGLTITGKY
+541 YNGLTITGKY
-551 YLEIIDAN
+551 YLEIVDSQ

-590 PVVMDTP
+590 PVIMDTP

-627 EFNRERDFQYL
+627 EFDRERDLKFL
-638 SNKVGREYRINRVAS
+638 GNKVGREYRIQREDS
-653 NRSSITGANSA
+653 NRSSIVGANNG

>member
-1 MKFIKLTLNNFGPY
+1 
-15 FGVQSL
+15 
-21 ELDVSDSAPIILVYG
+21 VYG

-56 VLNQGGTLMDEG
+56 VLNQGGTLMDER

-76 DSGETF
+76 DRKEPF
-82 EVFVEIEFEDQGVKS
+82 DVFVEIEFEDQGVKS
-97 ILKRWMNVKNNES
+97 VLKRWMKVKES
-110 EDTRIEIIS
+110 DLEEIRIETLS

-129 NPVAERDIPEQI
+129 NPVAEKDIPEQI

-176 VRASIEK
+176 VRTSIEK
-183 VLGMP
+183 VLGLP

-197 EAMASESNKE
+197 ETLASETNKE
-207 VQRVAKKTSENE
+207 VQRVAKKSAENE
-219 KTLKLIDECTVTIS
+219 KVLKDIDATSTGIH
-233 NKQNDLKELQ
+233 NKQNDLVELR

-250 EEKIEIEKQ
+250 DEKIELEKQ
-259 LSKVDSIKDAF
+259 LAKIDSIKDAY
-270 HERKSIRDTKSDLQR
+270 HERKSIRDSKSDLQR
-285 DILEI
+285 DISEI
-290 KEQIKS
+290 RDQIKV
-296 RISDSWWAPAMLML
+296 RISESWWAPAMPML
-310 KQKSSEIESLLSG
+310 KEKAAAIDSMLAGNNQLLS
-323 NTELLTEIN
+323 EIN
-332 ELQRKKIDLQQQIST
+332 ELQRKKLDLQVQIST
-347 KKCSSCQQI
+347 KKCSSCQQV
-356 VNDEQIKNA
+356 VNESQISNA
-365 QDQILVIDQKLQNLP
+365 QKEILEIEKKLESLP
-380 IPISNI
+380 TPISNV
-386 DDLSSV
+386 DDIAFTK
-392 RRQLNEFLENGGVE
+392 RQLNEFLEDGGVE

-459 DSERETEKKEF
+459 DSEREVEKKEF
-470 ELSELKSQLRG
+470 ELTELKTQLRTL
-481 YQNSLNNE
+481 QNSLNRETTE
-489 STSTSPIKQE
+489 SSPVKQE

-509 LKNSLEGFRNSMRE
+509 LKDSLEGFRKSMRE

-530 EIFTQLTTEPD
+530 DIFTKLTTEPD
-541 YSGLTITGKY
+541 YNGLTITGKY
-551 YLEIIDAN
+551 YLEIVDSQ

-590 PVVMDTP
+590 PVIMDTP

-627 EFNRERDFQYL
+627 EFDRERDLKFL
-638 SNKVGREYRINRVAS
+638 GNKVGREYRIQREAS
-653 NRSSITGANSA
+653 NRSSIVGANNG